1 MKKLG
6 FGCMRLPMNNE
17 EVDYVEFSKMI
28 DVYMQEG
35 FNYFDTAR
43 VYIQGKSELAMKECL
58 VKRYP
63 RESFFI
69 ADKLS
74 GNCFNSQEDIV
85 PFFNSQLESL
95 GVTYIDYYLMHA
107 QSNRNYDKYCK
118 ANAYEVC
125 LKLKEEGK
133 IKHLGISFHDNAEF
147 LDKILTEHP
156 EIEFVQIQFNYLD
169 YDSINV
175 ESKKCYDVVRKH
187 NKDVMI
193 MEPVKGGELVNLPSS
208 AIEVFSSLNEGK
220 YSNASYAIRFAAS
233 FEGVVMVLSGM
244 SNLSQMLDNLSYM
257 KEFNPLNEEEF
268 EACFKVA
275 EIIKKQKLIACTG
288 CRYCMDGCVK
298 KIAIPYLFTCMN
310 SKIMNKN
317 YDPSDY
323 IKYTMGKGKA
333 SDCIKCGKCEIECP
347 QKLPI
352 TDLLV
357 KVAKEFER

>member
-1 MKKLG
+1 MAQLG
-6 FGCMRLPMNNE
+6 FGCMRLPMQGE
-17 EVDYVEFSKMI
+17 DVDLIQFEKMV
-28 DVYMQEG
+28 DVYMESG

-43 VYIQGKSELAMKECL
+43 VYIQGKSELALKECL

-63 RESFFI
+63 REKYQI

-74 GNCFNSQEDIV
+74 GSCFNNQEDII

-95 GVTYIDYYLMHA
+95 GVDYIDYYLMHA
-107 QSNRNYDKYCK
+107 QSNRNYQKYQD

-125 LKLKEEGK
+125 SKLKQEGK
-133 IKHLGISFHDNAEF
+133 IKHLGISFHDNAKF

-169 YDSINV
+169 YDSVNV
-175 ESKKCYDVVRKH
+175 ESRKCYEVCRKH

-193 MEPVKGGELVNLPSS
+193 MEPVKGGELVNLPLKAKTILDSFNNGS
-208 AIEVFSSLNEGK
+208 V
-220 YSNASYAIRFAAS
+220 ASYAIRFAAS

-244 SNLSQMLDNLSYM
+244 SNMEQMLDNLSYM
-257 KEFNPLNEEEF
+257 KEFKPFSKKEYEAVF
-268 EACFKVA
+268 EVA
-275 EIIKKQKLIACTG
+275 RIIKEQKLIACTG
-288 CRYCMDGCVK
+288 CRYCMDGCPS

-310 SKIMNKN
+310 SKIMNQN

-323 IKYTMGKGKA
+323 VKYTTNKGKA

-352 TDLLV
+352 RDLLA
-357 KVAKEFER
+357 KVTREFER